1 MEQILNI
8 KEAVEIYE
16 RGLSNLFRNPNEWKD
31 FLKFSSKFY
40 KYKFHENL
48 LLYSQDK
55 NITACATFD
64 EWKKIG
70 RYVKPYSKSL
80 KTLYTEN
87 GRLYLKSVFD
97 LKDTNSK
104 TDIEFKLWNTS
115 EKEASD
121 ILKNNLNLYFDENE
135 SNLTY
140 IVNTYLST
148 LLGDEEF
155 LKKLELPFE
164 QVYTDEFYNT
174 FLESVTTVVLNRC
187 GVEYEPN
194 LIGFDNLQNEEILK
208 RIGYVVNK
216 CSYDLLKIIELEIK
230 QKIKRKEWEEIYD
243 ERNRITEN
251 EQDIGGTKTNQIPRT
266 NNEWDD
272 KRSIGE
278 QLTGDSKSRT
288 NNRKTI
294 KRAISKTRYS
304 RIRSNSTIR
313 EYDTNIKNGDD
324 KQLDSRES
332 RKYVDYDN
340 GVVQTTLFNL
350 SENVEISSKNNDD
363 KEINEVTEINPFI
376 EEEIST
382 NIIPPSLFKI
392 PDNLKD
398 SSIGAKTKYQEN
410 IEAIKLLK
418 ELENNNRT
426 ATDEEKIILAK
437 YNGWGGLSKSFE
449 ENSEQYYE
457 LQELLSPEEFRSARE
472 SALTSFYTEPY
483 IIDFMYKAIQRFGI
497 NNKCRI
503 LDPSAGVGNFIGR
516 VPEELKNSKITA
528 IEKDSLTGRLL
539 KKIYDTADVQIKG
552 YEETKLNNNYFD
564 VAISNIPFGDFGVFD
579 KNYDSSLKIHD
590 YYFEKTIDKV
600 KPGGIVAF
608 ITSRYTLDKK
618 DSKIREYLEQKANF
632 IGAVRLPNTAFKQIA
647 NTEAISDIIFL
658 QKKGRELEQK
668 ENWIDTFEMQ
678 DGINI
683 NNYFTERRYMVKGDI
698 KISTNQ
704 FGETLDIVPNGD
716 LKEQLEETL
725 KMLPS
730 NIIDNEELSQN
741 YTEEQGQ
748 AIPVDEKYSH
758 IKDYSYAEINGNIY
772 YRINDYLYE
781 QNKSQ
786 TALQRIKGLIKVRT
800 ALRDLINIQN
810 SNVSD
815 EETLPYQARL
825 NQIYDEFV
833 KKFGYIT
840 DRANDLAFRN
850 DADFPLLISLEKEDK
865 ETKKITKTDIFT
877 KRTIKPYKEIVS
889 TDNAKEALIASINQK
904 GKVDLKYI
912 MNLCN
917 KDYDTVITELKGLIY
932 HNPEIS
938 KQSINEDFDGWETAD
953 QYLSRKCSRK
963 IKNSRTSC

>member
-8 KEAVEIYE
+8 KEAVEIYN

-55 NITACATFD
+55 NITACATFE
-64 EWKKIG
+64 EWKRNG

-80 KTLYTEN
+80 KTLYSEN

-104 TDIEFKLWNTS
+104 TDIKFKLWETS
-115 EKEASD
+115 EQEVSD
-121 ILKNNLNLYFDENE
+121 ILKSKLNLYFDENE
-135 SNLTY
+135 NNLTH

-148 LLGDEEF
+148 ILGDEEF
-155 LKKLELPFE
+155 LKKIELPFE
-164 QVYTDEFYNT
+164 QVYTDEFYNV
-174 FLESVTTVVLNRC
+174 FIESVTTVVLNRC

-194 LIGFDNLQNEEILK
+194 LIGFDNLQNIEMLK
-208 RIGYVVNK
+208 RIGYIVNK
-216 CSYDLLKIIELEIK
+216 CSYDLLKIIELEVK
-230 QKIKRKEWEEIYD
+230 EKIKRKEWEEIYD
-243 ERNRITEN
+243 ERNHITKN
-251 EQDIGGTKTNQIPRT
+251 EQDFGGNQTNQISRP

-272 KRSIGE
+272 KRSVGE
-278 QLTGDSKSRT
+278 HISRDIEPRT
-288 NNRKTI
+288 DNRKTI
-294 KRAISKTRYS
+294 KRAVSKTRYS
-304 RIRSNSTIR
+304 RIHSNSTIR
-313 EYDTNIKNGDD
+313 EYDTNSKDGND

-332 RKYVDYDN
+332 GKYVDYDN
-340 GVVQTTLFNL
+340 RVVQTTLFNL
-350 SENVEISSKNNDD
+350 SENVELSSEKDEQIELN
-363 KEINEVTEINPFI
+363 KITEINPFI
-376 EEEIST
+376 EDNNSLDIL
-382 NIIPPSLFKI
+382 PPTLFRI

-398 SSIGAKTKYQEN
+398 TSVGLKTKYQEN

-418 ELENNNRT
+418 ILEDENRN
-426 ATDEEKIILAK
+426 ATEDEKIILAK

-449 ENSEQYYE
+449 ESSEQYYE

-503 LDPSAGVGNFIGR
+503 LEPSAGVGNFIGR

-552 YEETKLNNNYFD
+552 YEDTKLNNNYFD
-564 VAISNIPFGDFGVFD
+564 VAISNIPFGDYGVFD
-579 KNYDSSLKIHD
+579 KSYDSSLKIHD
-590 YYFEKTIDKV
+590 YYFEKTLDKV
-600 KPGGIVAF
+600 KPGGIITF

-618 DSKIREYLEQKANF
+618 DSKVREYIEQKANF

-668 ENWIDTFEMQ
+668 ENWIDTLEMQ

-683 NNYFTERRYMVKGDI
+683 NNYFTERRYMIKGDI
-698 KISTNQ
+698 KVSTNQ
-704 FGETLDIVPNGD
+704 FGDTLDIAPNGD
-716 LKEQLEETL
+716 LKQQLDETL

-730 NIIDNEELSQN
+730 NIIDTDELSQN

-758 IKDYSYAEINGNIY
+758 IKDYSFTEINGNIY
-772 YRINDYLYE
+772 YRINDFLYE
-781 QNKSQ
+781 QNKNQ
-786 TALQRIKGLIKVRT
+786 TTLQRIKGLIKVRS

-810 SNVSD
+810 TDVPD

-850 DADFPLLISLEKEDK
+850 DADYPLLISLEKEDK
-865 ETKKITKTDIFT
+865 ETKKIIKTDIFS
-877 KRTIKPYKEIVS
+877 KRTIRPYKEIVN
-889 TDNAKEALIASINQK
+889 TDNAKEALIASINQR

-912 MNLCN
+912 IKLCE
-917 KDYDTVITELKGLIY
+917 KDYDTVVNELKGLIY
-932 HNPEIS
+932 HNPELA
-938 KQSINEDFDGWETAD
+938 KQSMDEDFEGWETAD
-953 QYLSRKCSRK
+953 QYLSRKCS
-963 IKNSRTSC
+963 